1 MKNRKLLFFF
11 SDETCTDCATV
22 VPTLCM
28 LAKDVGIDFETYIC
42 SRPYSWQGTVLP
54 FNGHGHLESFYY
66 LANFYDEILYCS
78 LTDEHS
84 FQFRREVLA
93 FGGRILS
100 ARTNDEIVQ
109 FYTDVFGA
117 FGKTLPETV
126 LVLPDRVPD
135 EHYYTPYCGCDVM
148 RLGALGIGE
157 KSFINGR
164 KLLAEKGT
172 KNILALYCSPPEA
185 EIIDSVSENDTYAS
199 VTERIAARNT
209 VGAKQIGFIDPDGLL
224 RWQAYFSRNN
234 IIPLYEDMAWEKF
247 IPVVKEY
254 ADIVGN
260 SDIIGNQIVWNPAHK
275 MVRNNDAVIAELG
288 KYNLIHNLVGV
299 NPRIGFTVQTSKK
312 LPLDWMQDEKSKTPW
327 DDEYSDEFLTD
338 KLESGCIPVCPVFYA
353 ADLGHLPVLTH
364 FIDMMCLDGMRA
376 GIAFPATWYDY
387 SPELVEQIYIPLSQG
402 GVCPNLEPLLSSV
415 GTAVATEAE
424 GFMKPEMLYSLISRA
439 LKKIEASAGK
449 KRIPR
454 GLYPFQDSS
463 PFYQKDSGNPQ
474 FDIIAKLGFE
484 YYISYKNSESPA
496 KILYRNNGMTALN
509 QQTKQWF
516 PEAGEPTEF
525 VKRWETECLERMK
538 TSNRAEWIVMGFDT
552 PFYGLTPNYLGEIE
566 FEDMRL
572 GWAKHAHG
580 MKSVYSFMQYVR
592 RSGGDSGKLFLVKPH
607 ELYRF
612 SEIAHSKGKI

>member
-1 MKNRKLLFFF
+1 MKKGKLLFFF
-11 SDETCTDCATV
+11 SDESCPDCATV

-28 LAKDVGIDFETYIC
+28 LAKDVGIDFESYIC

-93 FGGRILS
+93 FGGKILS
-100 ARTNDEIVQ
+100 TRSKNEVVE
-109 FYTDVFGA
+109 FYIDIFGA
-117 FGKTLPETV
+117 FGKSLPDTA
-126 LVLPDRVPD
+126 LVLPDRVSG
-135 EHYYTPYCGCDVM
+135 ERYYTPYCGPDII

-157 KSFINGR
+157 SAFNKSKNLLFENGI
-164 KLLAEKGT
+164 
-172 KNILALYCSPPEA
+172 KNIFALYCAPDKA
-185 EIIDSVSENDTYAS
+185 EIIDSVSENDSYAS
-199 VTERIAARNT
+199 VTKRIAQRNISA
-209 VGAKQIGFIDPDGLL
+209 AKQIGFIDPDGLL
-224 RWQAYFSRNN
+224 RWQTYFSRNC
-234 IIPLYEDMAWEKF
+234 IVSLYEDMEWEDF
-247 IPVVKEY
+247 IPTVKKY
-254 ADIVGN
+254 ADITGN
-260 SDIIGNQIVWNPAHK
+260 SDIIGNQIVWNPIQK

-288 KYNLIHNLVGV
+288 KHNLIHNLVGV
-299 NPRIGFTVQTSKK
+299 NPRIGFTVQTEKK
-312 LPLDWMQDEKSKTPW
+312 LPLDWLEDENCITPW
-327 DDEYSDEFLTD
+327 DDEYSDEFLEE

-387 SPELVEQIYIPLSQG
+387 APELVEQIYIPLSQG

-415 GTAVATEAE
+415 GSAVATEAE
-424 GFMKPEMLYSLISRA
+424 GFMKPEMLSSLLSRA
-439 LKKIEASAGK
+439 LKKIENCIGK
-449 KRIPR
+449 KRLPR
-454 GLYPFQDSS
+454 GLYPFQDAS
-463 PFYQKDSGNPQ
+463 PFYKKDSANPQ
-474 FDIIAKLGFE
+474 FDVIASLGFE

-496 KILYRNNGMTALN
+496 KILYRNYGMTALN

-525 VKRWETECLERMK
+525 VKKWENDCLARMK
-538 TSNRAEWIVMGFDT
+538 ESGKAEWIVMGFDT

-580 MKSVYSFMQYVR
+580 MKSIYSFMQYVR
-592 RSGGDSGKLFLVKPH
+592 RSGGDSGRLFLVKPH

-612 SEIAHSKGKI
+612 TEIAYSKGKI